1 MAKQL
6 YHPKAKEI
14 DAFTFKVNVT
24 SATVY
29 PVSGILRIQLPL
41 VSGKTYACWVD
52 WGDGTAKQYINAYN
66 SANSAHTYS
75 TEGTYT
81 IRIAGVCQGFYV
93 NGSANTYSIKNTI
106 TEVVKWGTKAD
117 FRQLDFYN
125 CTNLT
130 KLPYD
135 TNGMTAIT
143 GAASITT
150 FANFVRGCTS
160 LAQDLN
166 DRLFSLC
173 PSVTSFYYTFGSSAV
188 QGTIPEDMFVEQS
201 TNVTTF
207 EGTFYDCNVSG
218 VIPRYLFYTNT
229 NVTTFQRTFYSSLV
243 SGRVNAYL
251 FEKNTK
257 VQYFTETFGYTNV
270 HGNIDPLLF
279 SFAGAS
285 VLSFNGTFRNTNM
298 GWDDSS
304 SPTEVLPDDIW
315 DTNINVTDFSFT
327 LYVTKY
333 NCTIPLCFTQNTK
346 VTTFASHFSGT
357 PFIGTIPVDLFVQAG
372 DSVLSVNSTFNA
384 TSIQGI
390 PDHLFWSN
398 PNIWDFGGT
407 FANCDN
413 IGPSNNGLGYY
424 PINNVLFSQNTKATN
439 FGQTFWDS
447 ENIVQPLP
455 PDLWANN
462 PLVTSTWGC
471 FAKVQIQY
479 QVPSAIPVGI
489 FANMPDLTNVS
500 YFLYQGGYWMG
511 NVQGEIPRDLFIYNT
526 KLTNVEFF
534 VRWRGGVTRIPNG
547 LFRNNKLI
555 TNFYWFAQGAGNIKL
570 ERYVFSES
578 NDVDAYEHFRGANIS
593 GTQALREAFFNA
605 TNGGRDY
612 YLNLD
617 VAPATDWVEDD
628 VITGQTSGATCI
640 VIAKISATQYEVKNN
655 WGTWTLGE
663 VVGVTGNASK
673 LADQGTTRPTITSGA
688 AAGTS
693 YAPELWDGTKYDMYA
708 EIADLRPRPSTL
720 WQAGDTIV
728 GLTSGASFV
737 MMENQ
742 VTTRWTFAIKELT
755 GTFQV
760 GETVGVSGVPAK
772 QITLASRTFTFNGRY
787 ITINVSP
794 VTDWVLGDVITG
806 QSSGATCIITSKISA
821 TQYYVRGMVGAFT
834 DGEVIG
840 VTGNA
845 NKLADQSAGSPV
857 FGYAPLHTQM
867 YYGGQNVMSNW
878 ADIPADWK

>member
-41 VSGKTYACWVD
+41 VNGKTYACWVD
-52 WGDGTAKQYINAYN
+52 WGDGSAKQYINAYN

-75 TEGTYT
+75 SEGIYT
-81 IRIAGVCQGFYV
+81 IRIVGVCQGFYV
-93 NGSANTYSIKNTI
+93 NGSVATYSIKNTI
-106 TEVVKWGTKAD
+106 TEVIKWGTKAD

-125 CTNLT
+125 CINLT

-135 TNGMTAIT
+135 VNGMTAIT

-173 PSVTSFYYTFGSSAV
+173 PNVTTFAYTFATSAV
-188 QGTIPEDMFVEQS
+188 QGTIPEDMFVEQG

-207 EGTFYDCNVSG
+207 QSTFEDCNVSG
-218 VIPRYLFYTNT
+218 TIPRYLFYYNT

-257 VQYFTETFGYTNV
+257 VQYFIETFAYTSL

-279 SFAGAS
+279 SYAGAS

-298 GWDDSS
+298 GWDDES

-333 NCTIPLCFTQNTK
+333 NCAIPLCFTQNTK

-357 PFIGTIPVDLFVQAG
+357 PFIGTIPVNLFVQAG
-372 DSVLSVNSTFNA
+372 ASVLSVNSTFNG
-384 TSIQGI
+384 TWIQGI

-413 IGPSNNGLGYY
+413 IGASNNGLGYY
-424 PINNVLFSQNTKATN
+424 PINNVLFSQNTKATK
-439 FGQTFWDS
+439 FVQTFWDS

-462 PLVTSTWGC
+462 PLVDDVWGC
-471 FAKVQIQY
+471 FAKVQIHY

-489 FANMPDLTNVS
+489 FANMPNLTNVS

-511 NVQGEIPRDLFIYNT
+511 NVQGEIPRDLFVNNL
-526 KLTNVEFF
+526 KLTNASWFI
-534 VRWRGGVTRIPNG
+534 RWRGGPTRIPNG
-547 LFRNNKLI
+547 LFRNNKLL
-555 TNFYWFAQGAGNIKL
+555 NNLYWFAQSAGNCKL
-570 ERYVFSES
+570 EQYPYSES
-578 NDVDAYEHFRGANIS
+578 TAASAYERFRGVTVNDFRGAFQ
-593 GTQALREAFFNA
+593 GA

-612 YLNLD
+612 YINLD

-628 VITGQTSGATCI
+628 IITGQTSGATCI
-640 VIAKISATQYEVKNN
+640 VIAKISATQYEVKNV
-655 WGTWTLGE
+655 WGSFTLGE
-663 VVGVTGNASK
+663 IVGVTGDANK
-673 LADQGTTRPTITSGA
+673 LADQGTTRPTISSGA
-688 AAGTS
+688 QANTS
-693 YAPELWDGTKYDMYA
+693 YAAELWDGTKYDMYGA
-708 EIADLRPRPSTL
+708 SGDLRPRPATL

-737 MMENQ
+737 MVENQ
-742 VTTRWTFAIKELT
+742 VTSKWTFAIKELT
-755 GTFQV
+755 GVFQN

-772 QITLASRTFTFNGRY
+772 QITLSSSTFTFSGRY
-787 ITINVSP
+787 IQINVSP
-794 VTDWVLGDVITG
+794 ATDWVRDDVITG
-806 QSSGATCIITSKISA
+806 QTSGATCIVLSKISA
-821 TQYYVRGMVGAFT
+821 TQYYIRGMVGAFT

-840 VTGNA
+840 VTGDT
-845 NKLADQSAGSPV
+845 NKLADQNAGAPTFV
-857 FGYAPLHTQM
+857 YAPAHSLC
-867 YYGGQNVMSNW
+867 YNGGQNVMSNW
-878 ADIPADWK
+878 ASIHADWK